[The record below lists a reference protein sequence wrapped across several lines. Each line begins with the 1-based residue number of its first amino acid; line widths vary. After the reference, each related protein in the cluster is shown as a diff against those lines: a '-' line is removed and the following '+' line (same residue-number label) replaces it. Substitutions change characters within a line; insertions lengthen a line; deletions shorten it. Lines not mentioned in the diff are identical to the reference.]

1 MQVLN
6 YIALILNI
14 IIVVLEIKIFI
25 KVRKKSY
32 ILKHRF

>member
-32 ILKHRF
+32 ILKYYK